1 MTAKYSSSG
10 HSKKK
15 KTMLKEIFHRESI
28 LFDMT
33 LFFYTSLQSSVDPRN
48 CFSEFCFPTVGLN
61 KQNTNNLKLTWHLD
75 QGSNF
80 ATHKSGVMGLKL
92 LLLKHCST
100 VICIS
105 GTLGRDWTWNNK
117 MLTLLNWFLFAKAI
131 LLWLINRNRSAS
143 PLPCFLQKLKQRQ
156 AQNTQQKLLI
166 VVYIQ
171 TVMF

>member
-1 MTAKYSSSG
+1 MKHLYLASNLCMTAKYSSSG

-15 KTMLKEIFHRESI
+15 KKMLKEIFHLESI

-75 QGSNF
+75 QGTNF
-80 ATHKSGVMGLKL
+80 ATHKSCVMGLKL

-105 GTLGRDWTWNNK
+105 GTLGRD
-117 MLTLLNWFLFAKAI
+117 
-131 LLWLINRNRSAS
+131 
-143 PLPCFLQKLKQRQ
+143 
-156 AQNTQQKLLI
+156 
-166 VVYIQ
+166 
-171 TVMF
+171 